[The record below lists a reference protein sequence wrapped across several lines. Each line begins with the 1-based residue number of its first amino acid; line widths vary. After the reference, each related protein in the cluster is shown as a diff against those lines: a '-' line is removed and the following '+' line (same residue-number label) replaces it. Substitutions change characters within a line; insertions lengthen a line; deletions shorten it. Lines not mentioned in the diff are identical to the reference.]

1 MKLAHLN
8 HKKTIEPIWH
18 VQLVIITA
26 IILGLLLPNSYSLN
40 YKYLVAGTELL
51 LLIVLSVI
59 SPRVKKN
66 MLVIKRSLAIGL
78 LVIITFTNVTSLI
91 LVIESLFM
99 EAQIGG
105 RQLLFAALSI
115 YLTNI
120 IVFGLWYWEMD
131 NRFCDGAIK
140 DYDFWFPQDDNQ
152 QLSWWSPSLLDY
164 VYISITNATAFSP
177 TDALPLTKRAKMLM
191 ALQSLISLLTV
202 ALILARAVNILV

>member
-8 HKKTIEPIWH
+8 HKKTTEPIWH
-18 VQLVIITA
+18 VQLVILAA
-26 IILGLLLPNSYSLN
+26 IILELMLPNSFSLN
-40 YKYLVAGTELL
+40 FKYLVAGLELL
-51 LLIVLSVI
+51 LLIVLSVV
-59 SPRVKKN
+59 SPRIKGN
-66 MLVIKRSLAIGL
+66 ILVLKRSLAIGL
-78 LVIITFTNVTSLI
+78 LVIITFANVTSLL

-99 EAQIGG
+99 EAQLGG

-131 NRFCDGAIK
+131 NRFCDGVIK
-140 DYDFWFPQDDNQ
+140 DYDFLFPQDNND
-152 QLSWWSPSLLDY
+152 QLAWWSPSLLDY
-164 VYISITNATAFSP
+164 VYISITNATAFSH

-191 ALQSLISLLTV
+191 SLQSLVSLLTV